1 MEQNTHTSFIP
12 KKSLS
17 IASQKQSGRKS
28 RSNVGIVFLLTLIIF
43 VGAIATSVGVFL
55 YQQFL
60 LQSIEKKKASLEL
73 ARAEFEP
80 ALIEEMGRLDTRILS
95 AKDILSEHK
104 AASSFFNLLE
114 DNTLVSIQF
123 ENLDYKTDE
132 TGRVK
137 ISMKGMA
144 SNFSSVAL
152 QSDIFGGNK
161 FIKEPIFSN
170 LNLDNKGSVVFDFS
184 AFIDPRL
191 ISYESAVLS
200 Q

>member
-17 IASQKQSGRKS
+17 TVSQRQAEQKS
-28 RSNVGIVFLLTLIIF
+28 RNNIGVVFLLSLIIF
-43 VGAIATSVGVFL
+43 VGAIAIAIGVFL

-60 LQSIEKKKASLEL
+60 LQSIERKSASLER

-80 ALIEEMGRLDTRILS
+80 ALIEEMSRLDTRIQS
-95 AKDILSEHK
+95 AKNILSEHK
-104 AASSFFNLLE
+104 AASSFFNMLE

-123 ENLDYKTDE
+123 ENLEYKTDE
-132 TGRVK
+132 TGRTK
-137 ISMKGMA
+137 ILMKGIA

-152 QSDIFGGNK
+152 QSDIFGENK
-161 FIKEPIFSN
+161 FIQEPIFSN
-170 LNLDNKGSVVFDFS
+170 LNLDDKGDVIFDFS
-184 AFIDPRL
+184 AFIDPRI
-191 ISYESAVLS
+191 ISYENTVIS

>member
-17 IASQKQSGRKS
+17 AVSQEQTGRKS
-28 RSNVGIVFLLTLIIF
+28 HSNIGIVFLLTLIIF
-43 VGAIATSVGVFL
+43 VGAVAIAIGVFL

-60 LQSIEKKKASLEL
+60 IQSIERKSASLER

-80 ALIEEMGRLDTRILS
+80 ALIEEMGRLDVRILS
-95 AKDILSEHK
+95 AKNILSNHK
-104 AASSFFNLLE
+104 AVSSFFNLLE
-114 DNTLVSIQF
+114 DNTIVNIQF

-132 TGRVK
+132 TGRTS
-137 ISMKGMA
+137 ISMKGTA
-144 SNFSSVAL
+144 LNFSSVAL
-152 QSDIFGGNK
+152 QADIFGENK
-161 FIKEPIFSN
+161 FIQEPIFSN
-170 LNLDNKGSVVFDFS
+170 LNLNNRGSVIFDFS

-191 ISYESAVLS
+191 VSYENAVSS

>member
-17 IASQKQSGRKS
+17 TASQRQAGRKS
-28 RSNVGIVFLLTLIIF
+28 NIGIVFLLTLIIF
-43 VGAIATSVGVFL
+43 VGAIAIAIGVFL
-55 YQQFL
+55 YQQYL
-60 LQSIEKKKASLEL
+60 LQSIEKKSASLER

-95 AKDILSEHK
+95 AKNILGEHK

-114 DNTLVSIQF
+114 NNTLVSIQF

-132 TGRVK
+132 TGRAK
-137 ISMKGMA
+137 ISMKGTA
-144 SNFSSVAL
+144 SSFSSVAL
-152 QSDIFGGNK
+152 QSDMFGENK
-161 FIKEPIFSN
+161 FIQEPIFSN
-170 LNLDNKGSVVFDFS
+170 LNLDNKGKVIFDFT
-184 AFIDPRL
+184 AFIDSRL
-191 ISYESAVLS
+191 ISYETAVSS